1 MLIIGGT
8 KKEEIHENSYF
19 LRKFSESLKLY
30 NIMSTA
36 KKKISVL
43 RFFWKEDRTFQ
54 MSVVGLSG
62 KRIPQAKRI
71 VS

>member
-30 NIMSTA
+30 NIISTA
-36 KKKISVL
+36 KKKS
-43 RFFWKEDRTFQ
+43 
-54 MSVVGLSG
+54 LS
-62 KRIPQAKRI
+62 
-71 VS
+71 